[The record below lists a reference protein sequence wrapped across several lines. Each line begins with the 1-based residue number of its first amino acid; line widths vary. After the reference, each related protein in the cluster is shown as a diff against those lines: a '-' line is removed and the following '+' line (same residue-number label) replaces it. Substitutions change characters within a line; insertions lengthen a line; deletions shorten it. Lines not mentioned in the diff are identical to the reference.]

1 MLACLQIKSV
11 LVCLLTVSDAIRK
24 NIFFCL
30 VGPTGA
36 GKSTFCRHLAQDF
49 EDIELSISATS
60 RPPREGEVE
69 GVDYFFIS
77 EDEFRQRVQRGEF
90 FEWEETHGY
99 LYGTLQ
105 STVNQVIE
113 GASDVLFDVDIR
125 GALDYKR
132 KYPGQTV
139 NILIVPPSIEVITDR
154 VLERGEVSEEELT
167 RRLHTARMEYRMV
180 LDLAQRGEGLDYL
193 VVNDDFS
200 TAYWTVQGIVY
211 AERARFNRYSF
222 KYIQEISEEF

>member
-1 MLACLQIKSV
+1 MLACLQKVNLI
-11 LVCLLTVSDAIRK
+11 LLLHAVSDAIRK
-24 NIFFCL
+24 NIFFCI

-36 GKSTFCRHLAQDF
+36 GKSTFCRHLEQDF
-49 EDIELSISATS
+49 EDIELSVSATS

-69 GVDYFFIS
+69 GVDYFFIT
-77 EDEFRQRVQRGEF
+77 EDEFRQRIHRGEF

-99 LYGTLQ
+99 LYGTFQ
-105 STVNQVIE
+105 STVNQVLH

-125 GALDYKR
+125 GALDYRK
-132 KYPGQTV
+132 KYPDQTV
-139 NILIVPPSIEVITDR
+139 NILVVPPSIDVITDR
-154 VLERGEVSEEELT
+154 VLGRGDVLEEELT

-180 LDLAQRGEGLDYL
+180 LDLARKGEGIDYI
-193 VVNDDFS
+193 VVNDDFA

-222 KYIQEISEEF
+222 KYIQEISEES